1 MIDHSHL
8 KNICGHPVIE
18 NIDKIKAIFAIRTD
32 FMVAFLLLFDK
43 FLSYS
48 SLSIC
53 SIRLS
58 KCLVSISRLASWVTC
73 KSPYPIFLPAPK
85 LFSFSKT
92 TVPLLP
98 NNSSHFFWE
107 MLLFLIMYSVADLHI
122 KIKFLSIKLYYQL
135 TDCKHFKERI
145 MKNMPKQKN
154 RITKQTSNFLSHRAI
169 RYTPKELEEL
179 RECAMILH
187 KVEDAELRELYKKRD
202 ELHPENHLSNGD
214 SLCQE
219 SERLA
224 LLFAV
229 SLSLLS
235 LILACLVLSYH

>member
-1 MIDHSHL
+1 
-8 KNICGHPVIE
+8 
-18 NIDKIKAIFAIRTD
+18 
-32 FMVAFLLLFDK
+32 
-43 FLSYS
+43 
-48 SLSIC
+48 
-53 SIRLS
+53 
-58 KCLVSISRLASWVTC
+58 
-73 KSPYPIFLPAPK
+73 
-85 LFSFSKT
+85 
-92 TVPLLP
+92 
-98 NNSSHFFWE
+98 
-107 MLLFLIMYSVADLHI
+107 
-122 KIKFLSIKLYYQL
+122 
-135 TDCKHFKERI
+135 

-154 RITKQTSNFLSHRAI
+154 RITKQTSNFLSHRA
-169 RYTPKELEEL
+169 ED
-179 RECAMILH
+179 ILH

>member
-1 MIDHSHL
+1 
-8 KNICGHPVIE
+8 
-18 NIDKIKAIFAIRTD
+18 
-32 FMVAFLLLFDK
+32 
-43 FLSYS
+43 
-48 SLSIC
+48 
-53 SIRLS
+53 
-58 KCLVSISRLASWVTC
+58 
-73 KSPYPIFLPAPK
+73 
-85 LFSFSKT
+85 
-92 TVPLLP
+92 
-98 NNSSHFFWE
+98 
-107 MLLFLIMYSVADLHI
+107 
-122 KIKFLSIKLYYQL
+122 
-135 TDCKHFKERI
+135 

-154 RITKQTSNFLSHRAI
+154 RITKQTSNFLSHRAV

-179 RECAMILH
+179 RGCAMILH